1 MDEPKK
7 SKSKI
12 PAPDTDSWYEYIRKE
27 QQETPNRLE
36 DAAKFLAGM
45 ISISLSIFLAVGKA
59 AFEKCADSAGIKAA
73 VVLWILS
80 LVFSFLVLFPWRYK
94 YVSVDVKNIKA
105 VHRRI
110 VYNKY
115 VLLIM
120 SSTFFLASLVILGW
134 LFFV

>member
-7 SKSKI
+7 NKSKI
-12 PAPDTDSWYEYIRKE
+12 PPPDTDSWYEYILKA

-45 ISISLSIFLAVGKA
+45 ISISLSIFLAVGKT
-59 AFEKCADSAGIKAA
+59 AFEKYADSAGIKAA
-73 VVLWILS
+73 VILWILS

-94 YVSVDVKNIKA
+94 YVSVDVENIKA

-120 SSTFFLASLVILGW
+120 SSTFFLGALVILGW
-134 LFFV
+134 LFFG

>member
-1 MDEPKK
+1 MDEPEK
-7 SKSKI
+7 SKSRI
-12 PAPDTDSWYEYIRKE
+12 PPPDTDSWYEYIWKA

-45 ISISLSIFLAVGKA
+45 ISISLSIFLAVGKT
-59 AFEKCADSAGIKAA
+59 AFDKCADSAAIKGA
-73 VVLWILS
+73 VLLWLLS

-110 VYNKY
+110 VKNKY
-115 VLLIM
+115 ILLIM
-120 SSTFFLASLVILGW
+120 SSTFFWGALGVLGW
-134 LFFV
+134 VLFG